1 MAERFEKLFSLPP
14 NLYSKGSPVIISAGS
29 LLKDTETGK
38 IVVQIKFHSVS
49 FTPIKALKIDIAAY
63 DVSGKEIEGVNDY
76 QYLDLKI
83 NNGEEFG
90 SNKAIVLPN
99 TVARSFSINNISVVF
114 SNGSTVNMLFP
125 LKALPESKTLVSEL
139 SNVELARQYQLKTN
153 KNATYVP
160 FVLDELWF
168 CSCGSWN
175 SNHICTNCGLNKEK
189 AIENLDVSRLEPE
202 MNTRL
207 QAEKIERI
215 QQQELAEKKAKEEQI
230 LKEKNK
236 KKKRSIAVLATIA
249 IVLFVGALIYSSQHK
264 FDDIAGVYAL
274 CNLEEAE
281 EALYEFQEDSIDE
294 YGFNPYSYEIEI
306 KGSGKVYGLWFVNN
320 RGSMTPR
327 AATVKSVSKDGVVE
341 FDVLDYP
348 DAEVNLTVDIETGE
362 ATYSSRNLTLDYRRI
377 TEELA
382 ENGYKEY
389 SSKEIGKD
397 ISFVQDLFELNSA
410 NKILEKYK
418 DATAEDAKYDVKI
431 EGAFCGAEGT
441 YQIWELDGI
450 YRIIFE
456 QGIYDTNTEK
466 ENLIEALNS
475 VLGEYKYSSSFEAYT
490 WKSAEYN
497 MQIDYWP
504 HEGIYFF
511 RDSQESNSDTKEDI
525 LNDNPQNSSD
535 SEKTVGVRGL
545 KAAVPQDW
553 KVYNQASENLG
564 RASIGSD
571 NEYRS
576 WYISYEGEYASFSEF
591 ISNNPDEVYEAD
603 APSDYRDW
611 DVDGCKEGFIYTGNV
626 DGELVVDFY
635 VVCKGHIFN
644 LTYSSRTGN
653 DNESKTEAEELLNQV
668 DFAGFIFD

>member
-153 KNATYVP
+153 KNATYIP

-230 LKEKNK
+230 LSFLELGHL
-236 KKKRSIAVLATIA
+236 S
-249 IVLFVGALIYSSQHK
+249 FPALQLQSS
-264 FDDIAGVYAL
+264 
-274 CNLEEAE
+274 
-281 EALYEFQEDSIDE
+281 
-294 YGFNPYSYEIEI
+294 
-306 KGSGKVYGLWFVNN
+306 
-320 RGSMTPR
+320 
-327 AATVKSVSKDGVVE
+327 
-341 FDVLDYP
+341 
-348 DAEVNLTVDIETGE
+348 
-362 ATYSSRNLTLDYRRI
+362 
-377 TEELA
+377 
-382 ENGYKEY
+382 
-389 SSKEIGKD
+389 
-397 ISFVQDLFELNSA
+397 
-410 NKILEKYK
+410 
-418 DATAEDAKYDVKI
+418 
-431 EGAFCGAEGT
+431 
-441 YQIWELDGI
+441 
-450 YRIIFE
+450 
-456 QGIYDTNTEK
+456 
-466 ENLIEALNS
+466 
-475 VLGEYKYSSSFEAYT
+475 
-490 WKSAEYN
+490 
-497 MQIDYWP
+497 
-504 HEGIYFF
+504 
-511 RDSQESNSDTKEDI
+511 
-525 LNDNPQNSSD
+525 
-535 SEKTVGVRGL
+535 
-545 KAAVPQDW
+545 
-553 KVYNQASENLG
+553 
-564 RASIGSD
+564 
-571 NEYRS
+571 
-576 WYISYEGEYASFSEF
+576 
-591 ISNNPDEVYEAD
+591 
-603 APSDYRDW
+603 
-611 DVDGCKEGFIYTGNV
+611 
-626 DGELVVDFY
+626 
-635 VVCKGHIFN
+635 
-644 LTYSSRTGN
+644 
-653 DNESKTEAEELLNQV
+653 
-668 DFAGFIFD
+668 

>member
-1 MAERFEKLFSLPP
+1 
-14 NLYSKGSPVIISAGS
+14 
-29 LLKDTETGK
+29 
-38 IVVQIKFHSVS
+38 
-49 FTPIKALKIDIAAY
+49 
-63 DVSGKEIEGVNDY
+63 
-76 QYLDLKI
+76 
-83 NNGEEFG
+83 
-90 SNKAIVLPN
+90 
-99 TVARSFSINNISVVF
+99 
-114 SNGSTVNMLFP
+114 MLFP

-215 QQQELAEKKAKEEQI
+215 QQQELAEKKVKEEQI
-230 LKEKNK
+230 LREKNK
-236 KKKRSIAVLATIA
+236 KKKRSIAILATIA

-281 EALYEFQEDSIDE
+281 KALYEFQEDSIDE

-410 NKILEKYK
+410 NKILKKYK
-418 DATAEDAKYDVKI
+418 DATAEDAKYNVKI

-475 VLGEYKYSSSFEAYT
+475 VFGEYKYSSSFEAYT
-490 WKSAEYN
+490 WKSTEYN

-504 HEGIYFF
+504 HKGIYFF
-511 RDSQESNSDTKEDI
+511 RNAQESNTTAKTITFSDGCVSIEKGYEEYAEYDNNIWEYTINTYGDDSCCWFWHDDTDDDIDDMGQVKTHRGIILGESTKSDVIVAYGESDVEMSFDKTTDILYRSMKASGESSYKYLNDTK
-525 LNDNPQNSSD
+525 
-535 SEKTVGVRGL
+535 TVL
-545 KAAVPQDW
+545 AYD
-553 KVYNQASENLG
+553 
-564 RASIGSD
+564 
-571 NEYRS
+571 
-576 WYISYEGEYASFSEF
+576 YESQYQ
-591 ISNNPDEVYEAD
+591 IV
-603 APSDYRDW
+603 
-611 DVDGCKEGFIYTGNV
+611 
-626 DGELVVDFY
+626 FY
-635 VVCKGHIFN
+635 VN
-644 LTYSSRTGN
+644 DTG
-653 DNESKTEAEELLNQV
+653 TI
-668 DFAGFIFD
+668 DFILYTSGIWYED

>member
-38 IVVQIKFHSVS
+38 IIVQIKFHSVS
-49 FTPIKALKIDIAAY
+49 FTHIKALKIDIAAY

-125 LKALPESKTLVSEL
+125 LKALPGSKTLVSEL

-215 QQQELAEKKAKEEQI
+215 QQQELAEKKVKEEQI
-230 LKEKNK
+230 LREKNK
-236 KKKRSIAVLATIA
+236 KKKRSIAILATIA

-281 EALYEFQEDSIDE
+281 KALYEFQEDSIDE

-410 NKILEKYK
+410 NKILKKYK
-418 DATAEDAKYDVKI
+418 DATAEDAKYNVKI

-475 VLGEYKYSSSFEAYT
+475 VFGEYKYSSSFEAYT
-490 WKSAEYN
+490 WKSTEYN

-504 HEGIYFF
+504 HKGIYFF
-511 RDSQESNSDTKEDI
+511 RNAQESNTTAKTITFSDGCVSIEKGYEEYAEYDNNIWEYTINTYGDDSCCWFWHDDTDDDIDDMGQVKTHRGIILGESTKSDVIVAYGESDVEMSFDKTTDILYRSMKASGESSYKYLNDTK
-525 LNDNPQNSSD
+525 
-535 SEKTVGVRGL
+535 TVL
-545 KAAVPQDW
+545 AYD
-553 KVYNQASENLG
+553 
-564 RASIGSD
+564 
-571 NEYRS
+571 
-576 WYISYEGEYASFSEF
+576 YESQYQ
-591 ISNNPDEVYEAD
+591 IV
-603 APSDYRDW
+603 
-611 DVDGCKEGFIYTGNV
+611 
-626 DGELVVDFY
+626 FY
-635 VVCKGHIFN
+635 VN
-644 LTYSSRTGN
+644 DTG
-653 DNESKTEAEELLNQV
+653 TI
-668 DFAGFIFD
+668 DFILYTSGIWYED